1 MLKNAENTMSR
12 KSAPPNSARI
22 NSVPR
27 GTQNHANTLKVSI
40 LANLGIAAL
49 THMTY
54 LESKVITRNLWPQSV
69 HLKTRSK
76 I

>member
-1 MLKNAENTMSR
+1 MSKNAENTMS
-12 KSAPPNSARI
+12 KKYAPPNSARI
-22 NSVPR
+22 NSVPK

-49 THMTY
+49 THMTF
-54 LESKVITRNLWPQSV
+54 LKRKVTTRNLWPQSV